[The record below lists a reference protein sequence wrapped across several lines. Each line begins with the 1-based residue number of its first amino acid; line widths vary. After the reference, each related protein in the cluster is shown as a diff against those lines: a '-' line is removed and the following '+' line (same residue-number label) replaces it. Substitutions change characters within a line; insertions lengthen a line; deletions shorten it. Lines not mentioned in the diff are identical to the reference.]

1 MNEAVIILT
10 RPPFGRVLAVEC
22 IRMASGLKSM
32 DINAVIILLGEAA
45 FTLMKNQDA
54 SGVHM
59 LSMQGGLD
67 ILAMSEG
74 RILVVQ
80 EDLDMLGLQRGDLVE
95 YPYLE
100 IIDRDDL
107 DELIVSSH
115 CTFRF

>member
-1 MNEAVIILT
+1 MNEALIILT
-10 RPPFGRVLAVEC
+10 KPPFGRVLAGEC
-22 IRMASGLKSM
+22 IRMASGLKAM
-32 DINAVIILLGEAA
+32 EINAVVILIGEAT
-45 FTLMKNQDA
+45 FTLIKNQDG

-59 LSMQGGLD
+59 PSMQGGLD

-80 EDLDMLGLQRGDLVE
+80 EDLDMLGLQRGDLIE

-107 DELIVSSH
+107 DELVVSAR